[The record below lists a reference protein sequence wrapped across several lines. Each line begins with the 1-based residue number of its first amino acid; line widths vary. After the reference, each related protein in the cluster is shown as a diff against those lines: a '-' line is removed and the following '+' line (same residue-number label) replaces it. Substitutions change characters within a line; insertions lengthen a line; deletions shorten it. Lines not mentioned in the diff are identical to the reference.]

1 MTPAPRD
8 GDTRSVDIA
17 ALRALLGK
25 ATPGTWAW
33 EREGDTT
40 KPYLVAR
47 PHCLI
52 VMDFVRRGMQQATFR
67 LARRSAQ
74 DRGGIMFEPTVDEA
88 REHPDSALIVALV
101 NAAPALLS
109 EADAARAK
117 ALEEAAKVCD
127 AQAERWVDFPAEHH
141 RMETYIAAAH
151 RIRALAA
158 QDRAKETKNG

>member
-1 MTPAPRD
+1 MTPAPRE
-8 GDTRSVDIA
+8 GMPSVPRWIVQGY
-17 ALRALLGK
+17 RASGGFCVTQRVQDAEGGWVMYTDH
-25 ATPGTWAW
+25 AT
-33 EREGDTT
+33 
-40 KPYLVAR
+40 
-47 PHCLI
+47 
-52 VMDFVRRGMQQATFR
+52 
-67 LARRSAQ
+67 
-74 DRGGIMFEPTVDEA
+74 
-88 REHPDSALIVALV
+88 
-101 NAAPALLS
+101 ALLS